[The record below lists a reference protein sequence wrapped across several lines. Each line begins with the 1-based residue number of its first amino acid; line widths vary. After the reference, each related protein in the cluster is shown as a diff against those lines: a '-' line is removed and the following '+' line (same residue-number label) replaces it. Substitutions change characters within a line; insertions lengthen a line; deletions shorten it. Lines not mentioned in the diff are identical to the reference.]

1 MHEYANGGTLAS
13 TLAKS
18 GLEQSTMTKLEAKK
32 LSSHDGLQV
41 RVNGFKV
48 RVNDNDATLP
58 NGDTVVTGAA
68 LLCDDR
74 LESTNASIVD
84 HLLDEDGVNHSNYL
98 IDVGRFVTA
107 DARATMEDAGVMLF
121 LKDASAK
128 KRGVNTSFSSMEV
141 SAASSLANEDFNV
154 HDMRVPVTILSKD
167 APQLDKGKLR

>member
-1 MHEYANGGTLAS
+1 L
-13 TLAKS
+13 
-18 GLEQSTMTKLEAKK
+18 GLEQSTVTKSETQK
-32 LSSHDGLQV
+32 LLSLSLDGLQDL
-41 RVNGFKV
+41 
-48 RVNDNDATLP
+48 VNDNGNVTLL
-58 NGDTVVTGAA
+58 NGDTVLNGLA

-74 LESTNASIVD
+74 SKSTNTGTVD
-84 HLLDEDGVNHSNYL
+84 HLLDEEGAYHSNYL